1 MSFTADAQALAS
13 KGDTIGL
20 ERLLDAAAQ
29 ARVEHRPD
37 MPRTSEFL
45 CAERLLDQLKRK
57 GDAA

>member
-1 MSFTADAQALAS
+1 MSFAADAQALAS